1 MADTTHPAWHDAEH
15 TIWWHIYPLG
25 FTGAPI
31 RPSDDAERAMTPRLD
46 RIAGWLDYLRELGCD
61 GLLLNPVFDSTSHGY
76 DTINHFRIDPRLG
89 DDAAFDRLVEA
100 CHDRGIRLMLD
111 GVFNHVGAT
120 HPWFRDAVA
129 GRAHGDL
136 FRVTR
141 DAYGNVCYPMFEGNR
156 DLPELDHGSATA
168 VRYVASV
175 MRHWSSRGV
184 DAWRLDAAY
193 AVPPDFW
200 RRVLDEVRDDFPDL
214 WVMGEM
220 IHGDYEEF
228 VARSGVDSVTQ
239 YELWKAIWS
248 SLRDGNFYEL
258 DWSLKRHNAFL
269 SSFMPQTFVGNHD
282 VTRLV
287 DLCGDE
293 SRAKL
298 AMTVLFTV
306 GGVPSVYYG
315 DERAWHGIKYDR
327 FGGDDDIRPRYP
339 DSPAMPYDDGEG
351 MFRTVRDLIA
361 LRRRHPWLIDATTVP
376 TLVDNRRYEY
386 DAVSRDGSGRI
397 HVALGL
403 DPVPAATVSDGDVR
417 GQMG

>member
-1 MADTTHPAWHDAEH
+1 MAGMTQPTWHDAEH
-15 TIWWHIYPLG
+15 TIWWHVYPLG
-25 FTGAPI
+25 FTGAPV
-31 RPSDDAERAMTPRLD
+31 RPSGDAD
-46 RIAGWLDYLRELGCD
+46 
-61 GLLLNPVFDSTSHGY
+61 
-76 DTINHFRIDPRLG
+76 
-89 DDAAFDRLVEA
+89 AFDRLVAA

-156 DLPELDHGSATA
+156 DLPELDHGSATE

-200 RRVLDEVRDDFPDL
+200 RRVLNEVRDDFPDL

-220 IHGDYEEF
+220 IHGDYGEF

-282 VTRLV
+282 VTRWWI
-287 DLCGDE
+287 C
-293 SRAKL
+293 
-298 AMTVLFTV
+298 
-306 GGVPSVYYG
+306 
-315 DERAWHGIKYDR
+315 
-327 FGGDDDIRPRYP
+327 
-339 DSPAMPYDDGEG
+339 
-351 MFRTVRDLIA
+351 
-361 LRRRHPWLIDATTVP
+361 
-376 TLVDNRRYEY
+376 
-386 DAVSRDGSGRI
+386 
-397 HVALGL
+397 
-403 DPVPAATVSDGDVR
+403 AATSPGR
-417 GQMG
+417 NWR